1 MTGDLLSVEAA
12 LDLVLRAAGD
22 PLHVEDVPLDEAL
35 GRVLAEP
42 VTAAL
47 DLPPWDN
54 SAMDGYA
61 IRSADVAA
69 ASEDAPALLRVVG
82 EVAAGAAPGVAV
94 TAGVAVRI
102 ATGAPVPPGADTV
115 VEVEATTPID
125 GEGRRGSRGRDATGP
140 LPAQI
145 LVHAA
150 TRLNANVRRRA
161 GDLRAGAVVLQAGTA
176 LGAGEIALAA
186 AAGKGR
192 VPVHRRPI
200 MAVISTGDELRPAG
214 SDPGPS
220 AIFDSNGPL
229 LVAAGRAAG
238 ADARHVGIAPDRA
251 EPMLAMLRTAIE
263 DADLVVVSGGVS
275 VGPYDV
281 VRQAFETVGS
291 VDLWRVA
298 VQPGKP
304 FAFGSAPRIAGE
316 HAGPPGGG
324 ATGPVSGAVSGRA
337 DGTASPAEPGPSRR
351 VLLFGLPGNPVS
363 SFVTFSLFVR
373 PAIRHLAGRSA
384 TDLGHR
390 RDRGVLAGPVTKAHG
405 RRAFLRV
412 MAGRDADGLVAR
424 DAVGRVRVSP
434 AGAQESHLLAGLVS
448 ADALAV
454 VPESADGLP
463 AGAEVELW
471 WLDRQ

>member
-1 MTGDLLSVEAA
+1 MTADLLSVEAA
-12 LDLVLRAAGD
+12 LDLVLQMAGE
-22 PLHVEDVPLDEAL
+22 PLPAHDIPLDEAL
-35 GRVLAEP
+35 GRVLASP
-42 VTAAL
+42 VIAAR

-61 IRSADVAA
+61 IQSADVAA
-69 ASEDAPALLRVVG
+69 AREDTPAQLRVIG
-82 EVAAGAAPGVAV
+82 EVAAGSAPDVAV
-94 TAGVAVRI
+94 STGAAVRI
-102 ATGAPVPPGADTV
+102 ATGAPIPPGADCV

-125 GEGRRGSRGRDATGP
+125 GAGRRGSRGRDATGP
-140 LPAQI
+140 VPAEI

-150 TRLNANVRRRA
+150 TRPSANVRRRA
-161 GDLRAGAVVLQAGTA
+161 GDLRAGMVVLRPGTA
-176 LGAGEIALAA
+176 LGPGEIALAA
-186 AAGKGR
+186 AAGSGR
-192 VPVHRRPI
+192 VPVHRRPVI
-200 MAVISTGDELRPAG
+200 AVISTGDELRAAG
-214 SDPGPS
+214 GDPGPS

-238 ADARHVGIAPDRA
+238 ADARHVGIAPDRL
-251 EPMLAMLRTAIE
+251 EPMLALLRQAIE
-263 DADLVVVSGGVS
+263 QADLVVVSGGVS

-281 VRQAFETVGS
+281 VRRAFEAVGS
-291 VDLWRVA
+291 VELWRVA

-304 FAFGSAPRIAGE
+304 FAFGSALRVAGGRVD
-316 HAGPPGGG
+316 AGGAGAGGG
-324 ATGPVSGAVSGRA
+324 KTGDGSSSAESG
-337 DGTASPAEPGPSRR
+337 SPRR

-373 PAIRHLAGRSA
+373 PAIRHLAGRPA

-390 RDRGVLAGPVTKAHG
+390 RDRGVLTEPVTKARG

-412 MAGRDADGLVAR
+412 AASRDEGGIVAR
-424 DAVGRVRVSP
+424 DEAGRVRVSP

-454 VPESADGLP
+454 VPELADALP